1 MISNC
6 TAQQPSTPLFLVFL
20 KKKPSTKGLIKIKVL
35 LKMLLTEIILGLE
48 VTRNRIMVKSPVY
61 KVFL

>member
-6 TAQQPSTPLFLVFL
+6 TAQQPSTPLFLAFL
-20 KKKPSTKGLIKIKVL
+20 KKKPSTQGLIKIKVL
-35 LKMLLTEIILGLE
+35 LKMLLIEIILGLE
-48 VTRNRIMVKSPVY
+48 VTTNRIMVKSPVY